1 MYSLLR
7 EGSREIP
14 LSPHSCVFMRSMRK
28 TTALALLLA
37 LALSSP
43 AGAAT
48 QVLAPP
54 GLPEA
59 EQYFE
64 TLPTS
69 TGPKAP
75 DTSKKA
81 RDAVRDGALGE
92 AAEKALRE
100 RGPTGLSLADA
111 VAQTAPQG
119 EAGGTGRTPSLGSLG
134 ERGLG
139 AGFLLMLVLA
149 AAAAA
154 AFAVA
159 RRRAPSQ

>member
-1 MYSLLR
+1 
-7 EGSREIP
+7 
-14 LSPHSCVFMRSMRK
+14 MRK

-37 LALSSP
+37 LALPSP
-43 AGAAT
+43 AGAAAP
-48 QVLAPP
+48 VLAPP

-59 EQYFE
+59 EQYFQ

-81 RDAVRDGALGE
+81 RDAVRDGALDE
-92 AAEKALRE
+92 AAERALRE

-119 EAGGTGRTPSLGSLG
+119 EAAPVRHTPSLGLLG
-134 ERGLG
+134 EPGLG
-139 AGFLLMLVLA
+139 AGFPLMLVLA
-149 AAAAA
+149 VAAAT
-154 AFAVA
+154 AFALA
-159 RRRAPSQ
+159 RRRTPSR

>member
-1 MYSLLR
+1 
-7 EGSREIP
+7 
-14 LSPHSCVFMRSMRK
+14 MRK

-37 LALSSP
+37 LTLPSP
-43 AGAAT
+43 AAAVA
-48 QVLAPP
+48 QVRVPP

-81 RDAVRDGALGE
+81 RDAVRDGALDEASEGE
-92 AAEKALRE
+92 LRE
-100 RGPTGLSLADA
+100 RGPTGLALADA
-111 VAQTAPQG
+111 VAQTAPQS
-119 EAGGTGRTPSLGSLG
+119 EAGKTGRTPSLSSLG

-139 AGFLLMLVLA
+139 AGFPLMLVLA

-154 AFAVA
+154 AFAVV
-159 RRRAPSQ
+159 RRRTQTR